1 MNREQVK
8 ILAAIAVLGITGYFV
23 WLLTPSL
30 FTRDSNLLVT
40 LFLLGNAVGFLL
52 TVRWL
57 YRRLRK

>member
-1 MNREQVK
+1 MNRE

-23 WLLTPSL
+23 GLLTPSL

>member
-1 MNREQVK
+1 MNGK
-8 ILAAIAVLGITGYFV
+8 IIAAIVALCVTGYFV

-57 YRRLRK
+57 YRQLRK